1 MLRVALLGSSGIH
14 KHKPISKVVC
24 SVWHLTVPIMLAKN
38 ASLSQES
45 SHPWPPKKRLRS
57 PYGAASQAIIPD
69 HDAEIRPVQKS
80 DQALESGENENET
93 K

>member
-14 KHKPISKVVC
+14 EHKPIRKVVC
-24 SVWHLTVPIMLAKN
+24 LVWDLTVPIMLAKN
-38 ASLSQES
+38 ASLSQP
-45 SHPWPPKKRLRS
+45 PWPPKKRLRS